1 MLELNICLSDIKAR
15 LCSVDS
21 SIITVLDAVTKTK
34 LLISTKLGRV
44 VKLVVANQE
53 ETGGVAWMQD
63 VAVKV
68 DKEEESQSAAA

>member
-1 MLELNICLSDIKAR
+1 MPR
-15 LCSVDS
+15 YFDS

-44 VKLVVANQE
+44 VKLVVANYE